1 MLGQQPIGMAGI
13 TYEWSDWR
21 AGVFWFALSRPVCI
35 SSIRLPDHF
44 RGLVRWLQSVYVQP
58 EHRAKGVF
66 KRLFQHIQ
74 QLAKLKSD
82 VVGIRLYGRVDYPAH
97 FDILRAYA
105 ERNHIRLL
113 HRYVER
119 HNQRAKDV
127 YQKLGFD
134 VCDYGR

>member
-1 MLGQQPIGMAGI
+1 M
-13 TYEWSDWR
+13 S
-21 AGVFWFALSRPVCI
+21 GVTGEPACSGSRCLVPSAVPLFAYLI
-35 SSIRLPDHF
+35 DHS
-44 RGLVRWLQSVYVQP
+44 RGLVRWLQSVYVKP

-97 FDILRAYA
+97 FDILCAYA

-134 VCDYGR
+134 VCDYGT